1 MPNDALLWNAPPP
14 PRCQPRAAEPLWTLQ
29 KRSELTDIVLRY
41 HGEYGAEAQFFRRG
55 EFLYGRRFDLKAQAL
70 QWAELERQT
79 LERDGWQRCELPTSR
94 NEDGS

>member
-1 MPNDALLWNAPPP
+1 MLYLAGLNSLSSDLIGAGRVDGAKGWNM
-14 PRCQPRAAEPLWTLQ
+14 
-29 KRSELTDIVLRY
+29 LRH
-41 HGEYGAEAQFFRRG
+41 HGEYGVEAQFFRRG